1 MMSNNCNSMKNI
13 KLDLTSRKGRHCVT
27 STEGVKRAT
36 QYSILIA
43 FSKINPEFPYYRSS
57 SGRADRVMDS
67 HTTGPGLRLGGNAT
81 ISTECLT
88 TTITAS

>member
-1 MMSNNCNSMKNI
+1 MKNI

-27 STEGVKRAT
+27 PIEGTCEEGYIMLYNNCIFQNQSRVSLLQR
-36 QYSILIA
+36 
-43 FSKINPEFPYYRSS
+43 S

-81 ISTECLT
+81 ISTERLT

>member
-1 MMSNNCNSMKNI
+1 MKNI

-27 STEGVKRAT
+27 PIEGVKRET
-36 QYSILIA
+36 KCSILIA

-67 HTTGPGLRLGGNAT
+67 HTTGPGLRLAGNAK
-81 ISTECLT
+81 ISIERLT